1 MMYRTKTRTAAMST
15 LAVGLSLS
23 LSGCLEPEPVLQLP
37 GYVEA
42 DITAV
47 ASPVA
52 GTLQQMQI
60 KEGQLVKP
68 GDLLYVLESAQEEAK
83 LAEAQAMKAQATAQS
98 RNLSKGARTAE
109 IEQLRAKV
117 RYAEAQLEQAQTQLR
132 RTEQLRNN
140 GFVSDIQTLQE
151 RTQVQLAKAQVEDAN
166 AALRTAQQ
174 AAREDERAAADAGV
188 DAAAAGVAQVEW
200 LLKQKRVT
208 APVGGV
214 VQELYVRQGEYAQ
227 PGATTLTILHSNT
240 LRVRFFVPNDL
251 RPRYLPGT
259 EVQVSI
265 SGCERPLKATVTRV
279 SARPEYTQ
287 PMMFSHELRD
297 RLSFLTEA
305 RLTASS
311 TCTAPPGTPVGVM
324 VPAQETQAS

>member
-23 LSGCLEPEPVLQLP
+23 LSGCLEPAPVLQLP

-265 SGCERPLKATVTRV
+265 SGCEQPLKATVTRV

-305 RLTASS
+305 RLMASS
-311 TCTAPPGTPVGVM
+311 TCTAPPGTPVGVV
-324 VPAQETQAS
+324 VPAQEKQAS